1 MRDCASAEIAVQQAD
16 TVRGWTGRRGQRR
29 RSGPELL
36 TLVQHRVSVKQ
47 RQKKYKQGGKKIE
60 GEERQ
65 HTGKASSDT
74 TQHKGAATT
83 EERRDRRWRQTEVRR

>member
-47 RQKKYKQGGKKIE
+47 RQKKYKQEGKKIE

-65 HTGKASSDT
+65 HTGKSSSDT
-74 TQHKGAATT
+74 TQRSSYNRG
-83 EERRDRRWRQTEVRR
+83 EEGQKMETD